1 MSFSEKLKQS
11 IADYHLLEHPFYQ
24 KWNEGKLKAETLQH
38 YAKEYYQH
46 VKAFPR
52 YISATHSLCEDITKR
67 KILLENLN
75 EEEGSMGKDHP
86 QLWADFAN
94 GVGANAERLDQHTGG
109 QAINTVIDTFFK
121 YARSSYSEGL
131 ASLYAYEY
139 QVPEVAKTKI
149 DGLKKFY
156 AINDEQSLAFF
167 KVHQSADVIHREAC
181 EDLLDQL
188 SEDEQSH
195 ALDAAK
201 HSAQSLWNF
210 LTEMNDYDEKL
221 AC

>member
-1 MSFSEKLKQS
+1 MSFSQQLKQS
-11 IADYHLLEHPFYQ
+11 IAGYHLLEHLFYQ
-24 KWNEGKLKAETLQH
+24 KWTEGQLNPETLQH
-38 YAKEYYQH
+38 YAKEYYQY

-67 KILLENLN
+67 KVLLENLN

-86 QLWADFAN
+86 QLWSEFAT
-94 GVGANAERLDQHTGG
+94 GVGASEESLQQHTGG
-109 QAINTVIDTFFK
+109 KAINHVIDTFFK
-121 YARSSYSEGL
+121 CARSSYSEGL

-156 AINDEQSLAFF
+156 AIDDEKSLAFF

-181 EDLLDQL
+181 ENLLDQF
-188 SEDEQSH
+188 SPAEQNK
-195 ALDAAK
+195 ALQAAK
-201 HSAQSLWNF
+201 NSAKALWNF